1 MNIFPAAGLT
11 TLLAIQPVLAG
22 AVTPGAQ
29 IRDSIDK
36 ILVIVNDPRL
46 KTDSKERRE
55 RIKAVI
61 HARIDDTEM
70 AKRSLGPEWRRR
82 SPEEQKELVKLFTEL
97 IESSYLAT
105 IESVEKVRF
114 LKEQVDGNYAEV
126 KTQVIDNKGLESAVD
141 YRLHNVNGDWK
152 VYDVVVDNLSLVNN
166 YRTQFSRVL
175 ASYSYAEL
183 IRRMKAT
190 ALNAAGELQA
200 FR

>member
-1 MNIFPAAGLT
+1 M
-11 TLLAIQPVLAG
+11 
-22 AVTPGAQ
+22 TPGAQ
-29 IRDSIDK
+29 VRDSIDK

-61 HARIDDTEM
+61 HERIDAAEM

-82 SPEEQKELVKLFTEL
+82 SPEEQKEFVKLFTEL

-190 ALNAAGELQA
+190 ALNATGELQA
-200 FR
+200 SR

>member
-1 MNIFPAAGLT
+1 MI
-11 TLLAIQPVLAG
+11 LLALQPVLA
-22 AVTPGAQ
+22 ATTTPGARV
-29 IRDSIDK
+29 RDSVEK
-36 ILVIVNDPRL
+36 ILAIVNDPRL

-61 HARIDDTEM
+61 HERIDAAEM

-82 SPEEQKELVKLFTEL
+82 SPEERKEFVKLFTEL

-114 LKEQVDGNYAEV
+114 LKEQVDGDYAEV

-141 YRLHNVNGDWK
+141 YRIHNVNGDWK

-190 ALNAAGELQA
+190 ALNATGELQA
-200 FR
+200 SR

>member
-29 IRDSIDK
+29 VRDSIDK

-61 HARIDDTEM
+61 HERIDDTEM

-82 SPEEQKELVKLFTEL
+82 SPEEQKEFVKLFTEL